1 VTGQEAPGRDGG
13 PLVEV
18 RGLRVDYGLGP
29 DAVHAVIDADLTLV
43 SGAVLGLA
51 GESGSGKST
60 LAYAMT
66 RLLRAPGIIT
76 GGQVLLH
83 GGTGPAGEPVRAGAI
98 DLLAADERQ
107 LRGLRWSRIAVVM
120 QSAMHA
126 LNPVVTIGAQL
137 TDVLQAH
144 RLKMDKTDRR
154 QRAAFLLEM
163 VGISADNLRRY
174 PHQLS
179 GGMRQRVMI
188 AMALALEPAVVI
200 MDEPTTALDVVT
212 QREILTEL
220 AALQRDLSFA
230 VLFITHDLSLLVE
243 LADSIAVMYAGRL
256 LEQAAAGDLY
266 RAPRHPYTLGLLRSF
281 PPLHGARKS
290 LTGIPGSP
298 PDLRTP
304 PPGCPF
310 HPRCGYAMDVCRTE
324 MPAAFRLRGPGDR
337 ALAPP
342 SGAPPARRGAGHPR
356 PDGKAEKEPI
366 VELSATTATPPGG
379 MRGHASPAVLLP
391 GSLSAGG
398 GRSAACWLH
407 DGAHEVPAEL
417 AVPEP
422 GTPSPGAV
430 TETGIGPVAGTRTS
444 TGTATETGTRTSTGT
459 ATETGTRTESGAG
472 SETEAGAQP
481 AAVRL
486 TAAMP
491 PGTAAA
497 PDTTGTLR

>member
-1 VTGQEAPGRDGG
+1 MTSHEVLSPARS
-13 PLVEV
+13 PLIEV

-43 SGAVLGLA
+43 SGTVLGLA

-66 RLLRAPGIIT
+66 RLLRAPGVIT

-83 GGTGPAGEPVRAGAI
+83 DATGPAGESPPAATI
-98 DLLAADERQ
+98 DLLSADESR
-107 LRGLRWSRIAVVM
+107 LRELRWSRVAVVM

-126 LNPVVTIGAQL
+126 LNPVITIGAQL

-144 RLKMDKTDRR
+144 RKQLDRTGR
-154 QRAAFLLEM
+154 NQRAGQLLEM
-163 VGISADNLRRY
+163 VGISPDRLGDY

-220 AALQRDLSFA
+220 AGLQRELSFA

-256 LEQAAAGDLY
+256 LEQAPANSLY
-266 RAPRHPYTLGLLRSF
+266 RAPRHPYTLGLLHSF
-281 PPLHGARKS
+281 PPLHGPRRPLA
-290 LTGIPGSP
+290 GIPGSP

-310 HPRCGYAMDVCRTE
+310 HPRCGFAMDICRTE
-324 MPAAFRLRGPGDR
+324 VPAAIQLGR
-337 ALAPP
+337 A
-342 SGAPPARRGAGHPR
+342 GR
-356 PDGKAEKEPI
+356 
-366 VELSATTATPPGG
+366 
-379 MRGHASPAVLLP
+379 
-391 GSLSAGG
+391 
-398 GRSAACWLH
+398 RSAACWLH
-407 DGAHEVPAEL
+407 DGTHAVPTEL

-422 GTPSPGAV
+422 GAGTGPGA
-430 TETGIGPVAGTRTS
+430 
-444 TGTATETGTRTSTGT
+444 GTAP
-459 ATETGTRTESGAG
+459 GAPPPV
-472 SETEAGAQP
+472 THLP
-481 AAVRL
+481 AA
-486 TAAMP
+486 TQ
-491 PGTAAA
+491 PGTTAAA
-497 PDTTGTLR
+497 QDATRTGR